1 MMSRRGSK
9 RPPPSEAARL
19 AAVAKRREI
28 AAVPKDKARVEV
40 FVVRREAAGRSFGWE
55 IRRFGSVVV
64 ERSAAA
70 FASVEHATVAGE
82 AALALH
88 PKGA

>member
-1 MMSRRGSK
+1 MSYRNSK

-28 AAVPKDKARVEV
+28 AAIPKDKARVEV
-40 FVVRREAAGRSFGWE
+40 FVVRREAPGQPFGWE
-55 IRRFGSVVV
+55 IRRFGSIVV
-64 ERSAAA
+64 EQSGAC
-70 FASVEHATVAGE
+70 FASVEHAMTAGL

-88 PKGA
+88 PKDA